1 MKCCTNVWRSSLLN
15 AAACAGVVQGDEVDW
30 VAQAVGMVQVGEEQ
44 CVVSGYQ
51 GHSSVRSASAAVD
64 HSSHQP
70 HPHLLPCPHPV
81 RSTMRG
87 ASLTLPATPRIN
99 LSTDLVHTFHPVH
112 TQVRSAIDDEGRIVD
127 SASEA
132 LAGQRQRVRVLQ
144 SRLTSVLR
152 GYQQG
157 EVSEQGGRLCVAMSV
172 GEFLG
177 QASSMR
183 VVGWRCGSNRAANDS
198 QGY

>member
-1 MKCCTNVWRSSLLN
+1 M
-15 AAACAGVVQGDEVDW
+15 
-30 VAQAVGMVQVGEEQ
+30 
-44 CVVSGYQ
+44 
-51 GHSSVRSASAAVD
+51 
-64 HSSHQP
+64 
-70 HPHLLPCPHPV
+70 
-81 RSTMRG
+81 
-87 ASLTLPATPRIN
+87 N

-112 TQVRSAIDDEGRIVD
+112 TQVRSAVDDEGRIVD

-172 GEFLG
+172 GEFLE
-177 QASSMR
+177 QESSMR
-183 VVGWRCGSNRAANDS
+183 VVGRWCSSTCGAFSS
-198 QGY
+198 